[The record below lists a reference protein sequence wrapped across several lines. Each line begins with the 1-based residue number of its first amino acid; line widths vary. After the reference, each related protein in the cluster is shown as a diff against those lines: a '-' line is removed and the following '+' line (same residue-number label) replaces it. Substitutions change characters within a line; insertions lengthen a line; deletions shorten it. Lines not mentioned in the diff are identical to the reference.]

1 MVKVVFVPPI
11 ADRIRKI
18 EHCVTRAGGDGNVAS
33 FIEYL
38 RAEPVFAPYFEHISQ
53 YCPSGKFF
61 ENVIIL
67 VNGSVVEE
75 LSEVKDGDLVN
86 ILLPLAGG

>member
-1 MVKVVFVPPI
+1 VVKVVFFPPI

-18 EHCVTRAGGDGNVAS
+18 EHSVARVGRDGNVAG

-38 RAEPVFAPYFEHISQ
+38 RAEPVFAPYFEHIGQ

-61 ENVIIL
+61 ENVIVL
-67 VNGSVVEE
+67 VNGSVVDE
-75 LSEVKDGDLVN
+75 LSQVKDGDSVN